1 MPIQIVYKKID
12 ELKPYSRNPRNNDGA
27 VDAVAASIKQFGF
40 KVPIVIDTNGEI
52 IAGHTRLKAAKK
64 LGLAEV
70 PCIIADDLT
79 PDQIKAFR
87 IADNKTAELADWDF
101 ELLQLE
107 LDDIKLDMSEFGFD
121 TVEPGE
127 AYEDNYEPEP
137 PEEPRTKPG
146 EMYKL
151 GKHKLLCGDATSA
164 ASYLHLAG
172 GGVLLTFC

>member
-40 KVPIVIDTNGEI
+40 KVPIVIDTDCEI

-64 LGLAEV
+64 LGIAEV

-137 PEEPRTKPG
+137 PEEPKAKLG
-146 EMYKL
+146 DMYKL
-151 GKHKLLCGDATSA
+151 GAHTLLCGDATSA
-164 ASYLHLAG
+164 LSYTNLG
-172 GGVLLTFC
+172 GGRSLTFC